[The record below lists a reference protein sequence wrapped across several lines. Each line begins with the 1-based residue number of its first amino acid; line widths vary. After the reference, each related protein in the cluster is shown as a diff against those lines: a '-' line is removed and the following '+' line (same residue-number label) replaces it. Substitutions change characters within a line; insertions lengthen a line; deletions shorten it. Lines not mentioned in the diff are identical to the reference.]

1 MSTIAAEGLDLPEEL
16 QVLVADD
23 PDILARR
30 IAVLCRDDREHR
42 RLAAA
47 GQAYIAERYSAA
59 RIDALLR
66 EACGGPN
73 AAPPTPPRGLRT
85 ATPGIQPAAEMAVG
99 GGK

>member
-1 MSTIAAEGLDLPEEL
+1 MSTIAAEGLELPEEL

-30 IAVLCRDDREHR
+30 IAVLCRDDREYH

-47 GQAYIAERYSAA
+47 GQAYIAERYGAA

-66 EACGGPN
+66 EACGPN
-73 AAPPTPPRGLRT
+73 AAPPTPRRGSST
-85 ATPGIQPAAEMAVG
+85 ATGIRPAAEMAVG
-99 GGK
+99 DGE